1 MIQHDDNERES
12 REFTRECYR
21 ELRDTAIVMGIA
33 LLLAAIGF
41 GLSGYI
47 TRF

>member
-1 MIQHDDNERES
+1 MIQHEDNERES
-12 REFTRECYR
+12 REVSRECYR